1 MKSRS
6 SSPSELADHAE
17 ELRRQGRLEEALEAV
32 ERSLKENPKHAR
44 SLLLL
49 SRLLYQQGKVLQARE
64 ALRPLDTASDSD
76 KGWKTIAASLEHL
89 RQSRS
94 SQMRVFVTE
103 TMAGL
108 LVQQGY
114 LCEAIEIYR
123 QLFLA
128 SGRENRLW
136 NEILALRDCLER
148 EGSGEMSKERIG
160 QELAALDRWI
170 KKQRGL

>member
-1 MKSRS
+1 METLS
-6 SSPSELADHAE
+6 SNPSDLADHAE
-17 ELRRQGRLEEALEAV
+17 ELRRQGRLKEALEAV
-32 ERSLKENPKHAR
+32 ERSLRENPKHAR

-64 ALRPLDTASDSD
+64 ALRPLDTALDSD
-76 KGWKTIAASLEHL
+76 RGWKTIAASLEHL
-89 RQSRS
+89 WQSRS
-94 SQMRVFVTE
+94 SQMGVFVTE

-128 SGRENRLW
+128 SEGENRLW
-136 NEILALRDCLER
+136 NEILALRDRLER
-148 EGSGEMSKERIG
+148 EGSGEMSKERID